1 MRNSDF
7 GFRNVESGGLGARD
21 ASPVFNPQSAI
32 RNPRFSPMLE
42 VRNVSFAAGSQPDG
56 EPLMLLRDI
65 SAHFPRGHLCA
76 IVGPSGSGKSTL
88 LKVIAGIREPEEGSI
103 HWDGRDLAAEHD
115 LEPHE
120 IGYVPQFGISF
131 DLLTVAENME
141 NALRLRVGGLNAE
154 ARRKRA
160 GEILKDAGLEEI
172 ADRRTGVLSGGQK
185 RRLALAIEMA
195 TQPVLLLCDEVTSGL
210 DTKSEDEIVQLM
222 RRLATDGPGRTVL
235 SVTHSLRLLELHD
248 SVLVLYEGRL
258 LFHGAPELL
267 PHYFSIPGPEHLFD
281 CLETRKPDEWAA
293 SWRKHRPAY
302 YASLTDIET
311 PVARAQDD
319 PLPSPSVEETFPAK
333 EAKGESEVFRQPAW
347 FTQFRV
353 LLTRQRLLLLRDRGQ
368 MFLQLALLF
377 GFPCLVVI
385 FAWDGLPQIAN
396 FSAAPSA
403 SALQQLLADASF
415 SLQAVRVGGL
425 VSGLVMFQVILLTLM
440 GSNNSAREIAGQR
453 AIFEKE
459 KFAGLR
465 TSAFLASKT
474 VYLTVIIA
482 AQSVWMALFVNFIC
496 QFPGDPL
503 AQAAILFAVNAAMTS
518 MCLGISA
525 LMKTADQ
532 ASLVS
537 VYLVGFQ
544 LPLSGAVLALPKVLG
559 WATQPFIAGYWGWS
573 GYLETMRDTR
583 FYDVVQMTSRTS
595 LAPFAICAWVLLAH
609 ILAGLVLAYF
619 GSRESRWD

>member
-1 MRNSDF
+1 
-7 GFRNVESGGLGARD
+7 
-21 ASPVFNPQSAI
+21 
-32 RNPRFSPMLE
+32 MLE
-42 VRNVSFAAGSQPDG
+42 VREVSLRAGVLPDG

-88 LKVIAGIREPEEGSI
+88 LKAIAGILEPEKGAIYWE
-103 HWDGRDLAAEHD
+103 GRDLAAERD

-131 DLLTVAENME
+131 DLLTVAESMDT
-141 NALRLRVGGLNAE
+141 ALRLRVGGLDDAMRT
-154 ARRKRA
+154 RRTQ
-160 GEILKDAGLEEI
+160 EILRDAGLEEI

-222 RRLATDGPGRTVL
+222 RRLADDGPGRTVL
-235 SVTHSLRLLELHD
+235 SVTHSLRHLEVHD
-248 SVLVLYEGRL
+248 TVAVLYQGRL
-258 LFHGAPELL
+258 VYHGAPDLL
-267 PHYFSIPGPEHLFD
+267 PHFFTIPGPEHLFD
-281 CLETRKPDEWAA
+281 CLETRLPDAWAA
-293 SWRKHRPAY
+293 SWRKHRAAY
-302 YASLTDIET
+302 YACLVDPVT
-311 PVARAQDD
+311 PVARAAED
-319 PLPSPSVEETFPAK
+319 PISSPPVEQIFPA
-333 EAKGESEVFRQPAW
+333 EDMGPEKGGAFQTPTWMA
-347 FTQFRV
+347 QLLA
-353 LLTRQRLLLLRDRGQ
+353 LLTRQRRLLLRDRGQ
-368 MFLQLALLF
+368 LLLQLALLF

-396 FSAAPSA
+396 LSGSPSA
-403 SALQQLLADASF
+403 NAVQQLLADASF

-425 VSGLVMFQVILLTLM
+425 VSGLVMFQVVLLTLM
-440 GSNNSAREIAGQR
+440 GSNNAAREIAGQR

-465 TSAFLASKT
+465 TSAFLASKAAY
-474 VYLTVIIA
+474 VAVILA
-482 AQSVWMALFVNFIC
+482 AQSIWMALFVNTIC
-496 QFPGDPL
+496 HFPGDLL
-503 AQAAILFAVNAAMTS
+503 AQAGILCAVNAAMTS

-525 LMKTADQ
+525 QMKTADQ

-544 LPLSGAVLALPKVLG
+544 LPLSGAVLALPQALG
-559 WATQPFIAGYWGWS
+559 WMTRPFIAAYWGWS

-595 LAPFAICAWVLLAH
+595 LAPYAVCAWVLMAH
-609 ILAGLVLAYF
+609 VAAGLLLAYF
-619 GSRESRWD
+619 GARESRWD